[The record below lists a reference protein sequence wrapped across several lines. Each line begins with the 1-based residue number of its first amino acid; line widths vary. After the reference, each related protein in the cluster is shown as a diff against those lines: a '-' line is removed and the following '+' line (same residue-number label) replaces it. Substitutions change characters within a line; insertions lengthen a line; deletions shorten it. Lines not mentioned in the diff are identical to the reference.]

1 MENGYYYSTDNGF
14 ACAAAGRGITEAL
27 QEHLNII
34 VRNDE
39 LETEITGSQIQEE
52 INALVED
59 KERLEQQK
67 LDRQENLESLTNAL
81 AENDVE
87 LSQLQVALE
96 NPPNTD
102 PPSDPHIEEW
112 KKKIDGNNSIL
123 DDNIS
128 ELETKEVER
137 SKIEADLELPT
148 QAELKPLRAEGNPH
162 VQFTWLEKG
171 FAGLT
176 AFVLLGLVV
185 YLFIFY
191 ASVGDRTFTSG
202 VGTAAQK
209 QHIIIPQA
217 WSEAWEADP
226 KNWFVLTFPFIFLT
240 LAVIFYYFDEYSEKK
255 RHKFIVLGATF
266 LIDLI
271 IAIKISQQIHEFKE
285 GAEAKYLWTENYTEI
300 LSVLFLG
307 FGVSLLLG
315 YGLSWVIKV
324 WKGVKPDQD
333 ESKRLHNLMRVEQK
347 DRRIQLQALNT
358 EIGHLEERNRKL
370 KEENEGYKNRIKE
383 AFEKPIEI
391 QIAGLNTKR
400 EVLQKQ
406 ITEFADQVESFQ
418 REINRCETE
427 IESLLD
433 RQRKKLVDIKKLE
446 KQASEFVTG
455 WCRYIAQR
463 NARIPDDITQQIGN
477 IQVLANQT
485 LESYIES
492 IKGT

>member
-1 MENGYYYSTDNGF
+1 MENGYYYSADNGF

-39 LETEITGSQIQEE
+39 LETEITDSQIQEE
-52 INALVED
+52 IDALVED

-81 AENDVE
+81 AEKDVE
-87 LSQLQVALE
+87 LSQLQVKLE
-96 NPPNTD
+96 NSPNTD
-102 PPSDPHIEEW
+102 PPSDPHIEKW
-112 KKKIDGNNSIL
+112 KEKIDDNNSIF

-137 SKIEADLELPT
+137 SKIEVDLESPT
-148 QAELKPLRAEGNPH
+148 QAELKPLYAEGNPH

-202 VGTAAQK
+202 IGTAAQK
-209 QHIIIPQA
+209 QHIIIPHA
-217 WSEAWEADP
+217 WSEAWGADP

-240 LAVIFYYFDEYSEKK
+240 LAVIFYYFDEYSE
-255 RHKFIVLGATF
+255 REWHKFMVLGATF

-285 GAEAKYLWTENYTEI
+285 GAEATYLWTENYIEI

-324 WKGVKPDQD
+324 WKGVKPNRD
-333 ESKRLHNLMRVEQK
+333 EAQRLDDLIRAQK
-347 DRRIQLQALNT
+347 NDRLIQSHALNT

-370 KEENEGYKNRIKE
+370 KAENEGYENSIKE
-383 AFEKPIEI
+383 TLKKPIEI
-391 QIAGLNTKR
+391 QIAGLNTER
-400 EVLQKQ
+400 EALQSR
-406 ITEFADQVESFQ
+406 ITEFTNQVESFQ
-418 REINRCETE
+418 WEINRCETE

-433 RQRKKLVDIKKLE
+433 RQHKKFVDVKKLE
-446 KQASEFVTG
+446 AQANEFVTG
-455 WCRYIAQR
+455 WYRYVAQR
-463 NARIPDDITQQIGN
+463 HARVPDDITQQIGN
-477 IQVLANQT
+477 IQALANQT

-492 IKGT
+492 LKGT